1 MIIVI
6 PEKIMLQRTLYN
18 NVLVLVSHDKVME
31 MQSLNASF
39 HLPCIFLNETKLLE

>member
-1 MIIVI
+1 MLIVI
-6 PEKIMLQRTLYN
+6 PEKIMRQLTLDN

-39 HLPCIFLNETKLLE
+39 FIFHACFFK